1 MRLILAFLCLSSVT
15 IQENATDNKISDSF
29 VPVTNN
35 SLVRNSTVFFTTMND
50 AATENI
56 VREEVTEKDE
66 EESEQNSDENE
77 IDTESI
83 IVNSDESFDESFI
96 SSLLAEGDPKL
107 VKVLIDNSK
116 PENLD
121 VFLNNSNITLEEL
134 EDFSESEFR

>member
-1 MRLILAFLCLSSVT
+1 MRLILALLCLSSVT
-15 IQENATDNKISDSF
+15 IQENATDNQISDSF

-35 SLVRNSTVFFTTMND
+35 SLVRNTTVFFTTRND
-50 AATENI
+50 ATTENI
-56 VREEVTEKDE
+56 VREEEIEKVE
-66 EESEQNSDENE
+66 EDSEHNSDENE

-83 IVNSDESFDESFI
+83 IANSDESFDRSFI

-134 EDFSESEFR
+134 EDFSESEF